1 MPKSNSEPETIIS
14 AKTKRL
20 NKKLRWVEELTQ
32 RATDYYSKTKKEDL
46 QSAKLIYLR
55 TIGDQE
61 QIEPSRKRPKNER
74 EGEEESNR
82 LRRLTRLK

>member
-20 NKKLRWVEELTQ
+20 NKKLRWVEERTQ